1 MVDIVVVASYKRDKF
16 AFISGSLQEIPLDN
30 IECSVK
36 ASSSAVIIEPLK
48 FILRS
53 SKNLNK
59 RFISVTL
66 KNSSPDTIN
75 IEDTSLHMAQTEFGK
90 KSLNLEEFYRSNM
103 IINDEFPI
111 KLLPKEAY
119 SFVIETELFPSAVGI
134 SPLSLALFKP
144 SLIVS
149 WNSPSLSSSLIAQ
162 HYIPL
167 ESPSVEKLLI
177 TFELEESPIIINTV
191 YNLKIILSNL
201 SDNVYDLVLSL
212 HSPDMN
218 VERSG
223 YFNLASDE
231 QNTSQISD
239 TYVKYSLFIFLTSHN
254 IFFKKGS

>member
-1 MVDIVVVASYKRDKF
+1 M
-16 AFISGSLQEIPLDN
+16 
-30 IECSVK
+30 
-36 ASSSAVIIEPLK
+36 
-48 FILRS
+48 
-53 SKNLNK
+53 NK

-66 KNSSPDTIN
+66 KNASPDIIN
-75 IEDTSLHMAQTEFGK
+75 IEDTSLHMTQTEFGK
-90 KSLNLEEFYRSNM
+90 KSINLEEFYRSNVIM
-103 IINDEFPI
+103 NEEFPI

-144 SLIVS
+144 SLIIS

-167 ESPSVEKLLI
+167 ESPSVENLLI
-177 TFELEESPIIINTV
+177 TFELDDSSISINTI

-201 SDNVYDLVLSL
+201 SENEYDLVLSL
-212 HSPDMN
+212 DSPDMN

-231 QNTSQISD
+231 QNVSKISD
-239 TYVKYSLFIFLTSHN
+239 MYVN
-254 IFFKKGS
+254 